1 MRTVQ
6 RALAVRASVK
16 CSGRRTFAGGMIKS
30 AHGGRADTTVS
41 MRPCSESCCVRE
53 AASRGAIHVRFRL
66 PFALLSVDESGVH
79 AGDLARKVD
88 ETLVDLFLQYDR
100 TKQPDF
106 VGPRIPSISPRNPRS
121 EAANSAP
128 PWTSTQA
135 PRGACARHSTS
146 SPAASSRSAQS
157 VSRRA
162 PRTHPPTA
170 TRTCTRI
177 LLQAWTSLRPRMHG
191 SCDAAQRSCASCA
204 YRAATPLVLSAV
216 RPSKRLRLK
225 TASRR
230 TRTAQR
236 TTASTRTSARH
247 RSTRARATPRLTITP
262 RTRATRRLTTIPTRP
277 RLTPPAEST
286 LPAQITP
293 RSPTSIARRLRLPG
307 PVSRGRTLATKCLSE
322 WNSNGY

>member
-1 MRTVQ
+1 M
-6 RALAVRASVK
+6 
-16 CSGRRTFAGGMIKS
+16 
-30 AHGGRADTTVS
+30 
-41 MRPCSESCCVRE
+41 
-53 AASRGAIHVRFRL
+53 RFRL
-66 PFALLSVDESGVH
+66 PFALLSVDESGFY
-79 AGDLARKVD
+79 AGDLARKKD
-88 ETLVDLFLQYDR
+88 DTRRLPHLFLQYNR

-106 VGPRIPSISPRNPRS
+106 VQIGFPRFHRITRS
-121 EAANSAP
+121 QVANSAP

-146 SPAASSRSAQS
+146 SPAASCRSAQS

-177 LLQAWTSLRPRMHG
+177 LLQAWTSPRPWMHG
-191 SCDAAQRSCASCA
+191 SCDAARRSCASCA
-204 YRAATPLVLSAV
+204 YRAATPLVRSAV

-225 TASRR
+225 MASRR

-262 RTRATRRLTTIPTRP
+262 RTRATPRQTTIPTRR

-293 RSPTSIARRLRLPG
+293 QSPTSIARRLPG
-307 PVSRGRTLATKCLSE
+307 PVSRGRTLATKYLSE
-322 WNSNGY
+322 WNSNEC

>member
-1 MRTVQ
+1 MV
-6 RALAVRASVK
+6 
-16 CSGRRTFAGGMIKS
+16 
-30 AHGGRADTTVS
+30 
-41 MRPCSESCCVRE
+41 
-53 AASRGAIHVRFRL
+53 
-66 PFALLSVDESGVH
+66 LSHYLS
-79 AGDLARKVD
+79 L
-88 ETLVDLFLQYDR
+88 TSSQ
-100 TKQPDF
+100 
-106 VGPRIPSISPRNPRS
+106 
-121 EAANSAP
+121 AANSAP

-225 TASRR
+225 MASRR

-293 RSPTSIARRLRLPG
+293 RSPTSIARRLPG
-307 PVSRGRTLATKCLSE
+307 PVSRGRTLATKYLSE
-322 WNSNGY
+322 WNSNEC